1 MGRVKDLGII
11 LSNLANGGIESGYF
25 GDRLKDYVYEEATV
39 GFGINRG
46 FVQQFVEVNVNE
58 IEEDAF
64 NV

>member
-1 MGRVKDLGII
+1 MGRVKDLALI
-11 LSNLANGGIESGYF
+11 LSNITNDGIEFGYF
-25 GDRLKDYVYEEATV
+25 GSRLKEYVYEEATV

>member
-11 LSNLANGGIESGYF
+11 LSNITNDGIEFGYF
-25 GDRLKDYVYEEATV
+25 GDRLKDYVYEEAIV
-39 GFGINRG
+39 CFGINRG